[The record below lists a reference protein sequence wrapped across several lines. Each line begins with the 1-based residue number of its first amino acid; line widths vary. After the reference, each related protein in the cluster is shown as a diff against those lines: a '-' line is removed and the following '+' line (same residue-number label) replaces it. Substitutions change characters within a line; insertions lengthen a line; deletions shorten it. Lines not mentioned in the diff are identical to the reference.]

1 METWLALY
9 TQQVIVFVLVL
20 ARVSGLLTLAPV
32 WSSRAIPVRV
42 RAFLAVGLALI
53 ITPLQWHV
61 PVRDAQDVLH
71 IGLLLAGE
79 FLVGLAL
86 GLAVMIYFAGLELA
100 GQVLGQMSGMSLA
113 EVVSPTYDAPVP
125 VFSEFLNFLMISVF
139 LLTGGHLYLL
149 DALFQAFAQMP
160 PGQTH
165 ISASLVQTL
174 TDITTYSFTM
184 GLQIAAP
191 VMVALLL
198 AIVLMGL
205 ISRTLPQLNVLALGF
220 SANSTV
226 MLAALLL
233 SLGVLTRVF
242 QEQSLAVIDWI
253 RPVLTRG

>member
-1 METWLALY
+1 MRS
-9 TQQVIVFVLVL
+9 VICGF
-20 ARVSGLLTLAPV
+20 AH
-32 WSSRAIPVRV
+32 IPSI
-42 RAFLAVGLALI
+42 AAAN
-53 ITPLQWHV
+53 V
-61 PVRDAQDVLH
+61 PVPLH
-71 IGLLLAGE
+71 
-79 FLVGLAL
+79 
-86 GLAVMIYFAGLELA
+86 
-100 GQVLGQMSGMSLA
+100 
-113 EVVSPTYDAPVP
+113 P
-125 VFSEFLNFLMISVF
+125 
-139 LLTGGHLYLL
+139 LL

>member
-1 METWLALY
+1 METWVALY
-9 TQQVIVFVLVL
+9 THQVIVFVLVL
-20 ARVSGLLTLAPV
+20 TRVSGLLTLAPV
-32 WSSRAIPVRV
+32 WGSRSIPLRI

-53 ITPLQWHV
+53 IAPLEWHV
-61 PVRDAQDVLH
+61 PVDSARDLLH
-71 IGLLLAGE
+71 IGLLLSGE

-113 EVVSPTYDAPVP
+113 EVVSPTYESSVP
-125 VFSEFLNFLMISVF
+125 VFSEFLNFLMVAVF
-139 LLTGGHLYLL
+139 LISGGHLYLL

-160 PGQTH
+160 PGQSH

-174 TDITTYSFTM
+174 TDITAYSFTL

-191 VMVALLL
+191 MMVALLL
-198 AIVLMGL
+198 AIILMGL
-205 ISRTLPQLNVLALGF
+205 ISRTLPQLNILALGF

-233 SLGVLTRVF
+233 SLGVLARVF

-253 RPVLTRG
+253 RPVLARE